1 MTTHTAPNYPNCGI
15 VKDGEKLK
23 MYVDDINLEL
33 TETQFKALTNIY
45 SSMQLNIMNPL
56 AVYVQDEEMHFLY
69 TK

>member
-23 MYVDDINLEL
+23 MYVDDIELEL
-33 TETQFKALTNIY
+33 TETQFNALRNLYTQ
-45 SSMQLNIMNPL
+45 MAMNIMKPF
-56 AVYVQDEEMHFLY
+56 AGYVQNEEMHFLY